1 MELFNL
7 SYGIELILN
16 DDVKGLQELFKV
28 KQETICFETK
38 KDFISYVCGFDISVL
53 FNGKTEVNC
62 IFHND
67 KKPSASIHIYN
78 GCYFFTCHSENCKQ
92 SGSYNI
98 ISLIKLV
105 KGCSKSQAEKYV
117 SKYFNCTFCE
127 GKEDCNIIQHNL
139 ELIDRLQDIA
149 PTANKILGEDKQVLM
164 HLYNNV
170 LTGKY
175 TKIKNKIV
183 LSISTRQLMR
193 EMGKELKASRSFA
206 VLGYLEIIRR
216 IPPYELSEEKLDEM
230 IELCRYREDA
240 VLRIPTYI
248 EIEELTYKGLKETER
263 CALRW
268 KELGYTKTKFTAKE
282 VFERDGWVK
291 MIQLYPQL

>member
-1 MELFNL
+1 M
-7 SYGIELILN
+7 
-16 DDVKGLQELFKV
+16 
-28 KQETICFETK
+28 
-38 KDFISYVCGFDISVL
+38 
-53 FNGKTEVNC
+53 
-62 IFHND
+62 
-67 KKPSASIHIYN
+67 HIAGRIN
-78 GCYFFTCHSENCKQ
+78 TAFR
-92 SGSYNI
+92 
-98 ISLIKLV
+98 
-105 KGCSKSQAEKYV
+105 
-117 SKYFNCTFCE
+117 
-127 GKEDCNIIQHNL
+127 L
-139 ELIDRLQDIA
+139 EPKDRLQDIA
-149 PTANKILGEDKQVLM
+149 PTANKILGEDKQVLI

-170 LTGKY
+170 LAGKY

-183 LSISTRQLMR
+183 LSISTRQLMK

-206 VLGYLEIIRR
+206 VLGYLKIIRR

-230 IELCRYREDA
+230 IELCRCREDV

-248 EIEELTYKGLKETER
+248 EIEELTYDTLKETER